1 MDRAKKKN
9 CKTVLAKGAAAEV
22 PAADPL
28 RLQEWVEYLA
38 GDIGIRPQLR
48 PDILDRVADRLS
60 EQFQDLGYD
69 VVLQP
74 VPYGTLAAVNVI
86 ACRRGAGAGNRSNR
100 LLVVGAHYDTV
111 SRSPGADDNGSG
123 VAGLME
129 LARLFAADP
138 PACLRLVAFC
148 PEEPP
153 VYRTRQMGSYVYA
166 ASLKKEKIELT
177 GMICLEMIGYFTDAA
192 GSQSYPFP
200 LMNRI
205 YPACGNFIALVGN
218 LRSIDW
224 TRRVKNAF
232 CRGTDLPAERVN
244 APAIMVGID
253 FSDHWSFHRH
263 GYQALMVTDT
273 AFYRNPNY
281 HRFSDLPG
289 TIDYGRAA
297 KVVDGVAAAIRALA

>member
-138 PACLRLVAFC
+138 PACLLLFRIKVQSIPNF
-148 PEEPP
+148 
-153 VYRTRQMGSYVYA
+153 
-166 ASLKKEKIELT
+166 SLIGQKRWQNKYGQINLFHISKI
-177 GMICLEMIGYFTDAA
+177 I
-192 GSQSYPFP
+192 P
-200 LMNRI
+200 
-205 YPACGNFIALVGN
+205 
-218 LRSIDW
+218 RSGLLISES
-224 TRRVKNAF
+224 R
-232 CRGTDLPAERVN
+232 C
-244 APAIMVGID
+244 
-253 FSDHWSFHRH
+253 
-263 GYQALMVTDT
+263 
-273 AFYRNPNY
+273 
-281 HRFSDLPG
+281 
-289 TIDYGRAA
+289 
-297 KVVDGVAAAIRALA
+297 